1 MKISFTGVALHNNNS
16 FNTQQNGYARVARQ
30 IYNSLERHGF
40 EVVINDPTAEINI
53 CCDNPGWLRR
63 QPNQYNIGI
72 ATHESTEIIPE
83 WQDGLNLMDEIW
95 TTATWVKEDCF
106 DKYTDRVTLVVR
118 ACITDGFDPVER
130 VKDGPFYF
138 LHTGEPTLRKNGRL
152 VLEAFL
158 QEFEDDSN
166 AFLVFKSYGPAS
178 ITGIQLYDRVTVIA
192 SALEQEDYKNLLY
205 NTHCLVYPSMG
216 EGGGMMPLEAMAT
229 GMPVISVTD
238 WADYAEYIHAK
249 LHTRKEAV
257 PQNIQEVS
265 FLRGEAFQPTIKSI
279 RDQMR
284 RVYNNYSD
292 YELDYREQAIK
303 LKEEFNW
310 DREVETRVI
319 PRLREIEKTLK

>member
-1 MKISFTGVALHNNNS
+1 
-16 FNTQQNGYARVARQ
+16 
-30 IYNSLERHGF
+30 
-40 EVVINDPTAEINI
+40 
-53 CCDNPGWLRR
+53 
-63 QPNQYNIGI
+63 
-72 ATHESTEIIPE
+72 
-83 WQDGLNLMDEIW
+83 
-95 TTATWVKEDCF
+95 
-106 DKYTDRVTLVVR
+106 
-118 ACITDGFDPVER
+118 
-130 VKDGPFYF
+130 
-138 LHTGEPTLRKNGRL
+138 
-152 VLEAFL
+152 
-158 QEFEDDSN
+158 
-166 AFLVFKSYGPAS
+166 
-178 ITGIQLYDRVTVIA
+178 
-192 SALEQEDYKNLLY
+192 
-205 NTHCLVYPSMG
+205 VYPSMG